1 MSRET
6 ISPSHER
13 LAGWIR
19 ARLRSAP
26 SRIWLEVDV
35 VEFVQFVGLSER
47 TGRYALERLRS
58 EAEDRGLKFRT
69 VFDREHGAK
78 GAWRVLV
85 SEERRLD
92 YDREPLFRDRGGR
105 SRHLRDKMTGEELRP
120 GKQAHRIDAGEPEG
134 GWQGDHSGAAV
145 EAAGARS
152 EARSPCNSYKGGF
165 PTETQQQNKHAGNGG
180 SSVEARRWRPG
191 RDLSAVGRSRLRAKA
206 GAMTRRLGALWWD
219 NVKVR
224 GPADLATR
232 QALAGWVFRH
242 LRAGRTEAAIR
253 SALDKALHRLHG
265 TATDRGEVFAIS
277 STLARAD
284 AILQRDE
291 RTVEERVGEFYR
303 ERGARWAEYR
313 RLRTRSQAEALDKAL
328 HGGGVPASTA
338 SGRDLAAVEGG
349 GDICTAESG
358 GEHIGN
364 QGLQIGGGFVGGR
377 FVFLGELGTVSA
389 QDGSASFGG
398 GESSLCAF
406 ADAASFIL
414 SDCGEDLHREAVSG
428 RIVHREKLH
437 AGFHEAGKEMDVTGE
452 AVEFRN
458 DQRCLGLFRGGDG
471 GGELGAV

>member
-1 MSRET
+1 MTREEK
-6 ISPSHER
+6 SPSHER

-26 SRIWLEVDV
+26 SKIWLEVDV

-92 YDREPLFRDRGGR
+92 YDREPLFRDRTGR
-105 SRHLRDKMTGEELRP
+105 SRHLRPKMTGEELRAA
-120 GKQAHRIDAGEPEG
+120 KQAHRINAGEPG
-134 GWQGDHSGAAV
+134 GIGQGDHSGEVV
-145 EAAGARS
+145 EAAGARF

-165 PTETQQQNKHAGNGG
+165 PSETQQQNKHPASGG

-191 RDLSAVGRSRLRAKA
+191 GDLSAVGRSRLRAKA
-206 GAMTRRLGALWWD
+206 GAITRRLGALWWD

-284 AILQRDE
+284 GILERDD
-291 RTVEERVGEFYR
+291 RTVEERVGAFYR
-303 ERGARWAEYR
+303 DRRRAWAEYR
-313 RLRTRSQAEALDKAL
+313 
-328 HGGGVPASTA
+328 
-338 SGRDLAAVEGG
+338 
-349 GDICTAESG
+349 
-358 GEHIGN
+358 
-364 QGLQIGGGFVGGR
+364 
-377 FVFLGELGTVSA
+377 
-389 QDGSASFGG
+389 
-398 GESSLCAF
+398 
-406 ADAASFIL
+406 
-414 SDCGEDLHREAVSG
+414 
-428 RIVHREKLH
+428 
-437 AGFHEAGKEMDVTGE
+437 
-452 AVEFRN
+452 
-458 DQRCLGLFRGGDG
+458 LFRTHDSSYIP
-471 GGELGAV
+471 ATDPI